1 MVTRHTWINH
11 GRLLTSCPCN
21 AIITVTSHLIRC
33 PECGTIISPIQPP
46 GGQLGEAWRIL
57 ERRPVVNQN
66 WTPTLEAAALNGT
79 LEVETL
85 DDLRLENKEHI

>member
-1 MVTRHTWINH
+1 
-11 GRLLTSCPCN
+11 
-21 AIITVTSHLIRC
+21 
-33 PECGTIISPIQPP
+33 
-46 GGQLGEAWRIL
+46 LGEAWRIL